1 MKITLIAGARPNFM
15 KIAALIHAIQA
26 AQKQGKN
33 VQFRLVHT
41 GQHYDK
47 NMSDTFFEELGIPA
61 PDVNL
66 GCGGGTQ
73 AEQTAAIMV
82 AFEKELLAHPT
93 DVVLV
98 VGDVTSTMAC
108 SIVAKKL
115 NTKVCHVE
123 AGIRSWDLTMPEEI
137 NRMVTDSLADYMF
150 TTSEVANRNLHRM
163 GAYPQPLPEGM
174 GERPTP
180 NPSLKGG
187 EYRRGD
193 CFARVFGAHTADRSQ
208 YDLMK
213 ENAST
218 NRKNPT
224 EAEAIMWSL
233 LRRNNLGLHFRRQH
247 IILDYIVDFACI
259 EKGLIIELDG
269 GYHNNPE
276 QQQLDLQRTAHLQQ
290 LGYTE
295 LRFANEELLCEPE
308 SVIEKIESI
317 AFSLP
322 SLQGRDGERPCQRY
336 WFVGNVM
343 IDTLLANRARFR
355 KPEVWD
361 RLGLKEKQYIVMTM
375 HRPANVDEENHLRAM
390 MEQIIDNVHGLPVI
404 FPIHPRTAKIFYNL
418 WKPTSD
424 SSLKGR
430 EVCEDSE
437 DILAKRF
444 PNLHIVEPLGY
455 LEFNYLVER
464 AKAVV
469 TDSGGITEETTVMG
483 VPCITLRD
491 NTERPETC
499 TVGTNELIGTKPEA
513 IKPALDKL
521 FAGEWKKGA
530 IPELWDGHAAE
541 RIIAILAE
549 L

>member
-15 KIAALIHAIQA
+15 KVAPIIKAIKEWN
-26 AQKQGKN
+26 KQPNPNPSLKGREN
-33 VQFRLVHT
+33 EIEYRLVHT

-66 GCGGGTQ
+66 SCGGGSQ

-82 AFEKELLAHPT
+82 AFEKELMAHPA
-93 DVVLV
+93 DIVMV

-150 TTSEVANRNLHRM
+150 TTSEVANRNLVRL
-163 GAYPQPLPEGM
+163 GASLQLPPKGRRVIAQNLSPIN
-174 GERPTP
+174 GE
-180 NPSLKGG
+180 
-187 EYRRGD
+187 
-193 CFARVFGAHTADRSQ
+193 
-208 YDLMK
+208 
-213 ENAST
+213 
-218 NRKNPT
+218 
-224 EAEAIMWSL
+224 
-233 LRRNNLGLHFRRQH
+233 
-247 IILDYIVDFACI
+247 
-259 EKGLIIELDG
+259 DG
-269 GYHNNPE
+269 KCDN
-276 QQQLDLQRTAHLQQ
+276 
-290 LGYTE
+290 
-295 LRFANEELLCEPE
+295 
-308 SVIEKIESI
+308 KIH
-317 AFSLP
+317 P
-322 SLQGRDGERPCQRY
+322 SLQGGAGVGPKV

-343 IDTLLANRARFR
+343 IDTLLANRSRFR

-361 RLGLKEKQYIVMTM
+361 ELGLKEQEFIVMTM

-404 FPIHPRTAKIFYNL
+404 FPIHPRTAKLFYGL
-418 WKPTSD
+418 WGD
-424 SSLKGR
+424 
-430 EVCEDSE
+430 EAE
-437 DILAKRF
+437 LAKRL
-444 PNLHIVEPLGY
+444 PNLHIVEPMGY

-499 TVGTNELIGTKPEA
+499 TVGTNELIGTDPAA

-530 IPELWDGHAAE
+530 IPELWDGHTAA
-541 RIIAILAE
+541 RIIEILAD